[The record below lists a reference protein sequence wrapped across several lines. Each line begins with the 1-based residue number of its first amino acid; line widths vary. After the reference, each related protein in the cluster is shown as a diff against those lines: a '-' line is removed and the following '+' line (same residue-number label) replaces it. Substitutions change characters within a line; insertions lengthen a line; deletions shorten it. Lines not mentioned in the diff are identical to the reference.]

1 MVNNEEQSNDIKNK
15 NNNNIKIISDDMN
28 EEKTITIGDIGNNLS
43 DAENSQKNKSEKDD
57 ININIKK
64 EKEVLS
70 EEGIEKLKYMVLEDF
85 KNRINNEKEKEK
97 DDFI

>member
-1 MVNNEEQSNDIKNK
+1 MVNNEEQNNDIKNK